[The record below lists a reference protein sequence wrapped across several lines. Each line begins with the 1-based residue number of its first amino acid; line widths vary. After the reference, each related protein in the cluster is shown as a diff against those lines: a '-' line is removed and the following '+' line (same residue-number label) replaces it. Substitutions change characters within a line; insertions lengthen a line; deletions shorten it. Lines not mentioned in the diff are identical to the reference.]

1 MVKRIIESTNGSVP
15 LSSEVS
21 PPISKILTGLFNAFG
36 DAFVEFPM
44 DFAKGFA
51 TSLVENLF
59 GEDLSAEVKEKAS
72 TIFAPLETI
81 WKNLFSGLS
90 PVANAANV
98 ISLVQ
103 DTIESGGENIKK
115 FFQSL
120 WKSIQTIF
128 SLAPTWFSEKFTAA
142 KDAVTNAWRFVG
154 SWFSENVANPIK
166 STIERLKD
174 SIKTAFKIAYEGA
187 VGAWDGIS
195 SKFKS
200 IANSAIKPIGSLVN
214 GIISGVNW
222 VSRAL
227 GAGNILDTWPVP
239 KFAKG
244 SGGVSRDTLGVVN
257 DQSGGTY
264 KELIVPPRGK
274 PFIPEGRNVV
284 LPLQKGTKIMP
295 AGQTKAVMNSMPK
308 FAGGIGDFFGNAWS
322 AIRSFTGNIL
332 DYITHPEDIVKIAID
347 KFTDMSKMF
356 EPWTTIGAGIVN
368 KLFDIIVKKI
378 KYLFDK
384 FSPAGVEKAIK
395 WAVGIANDDSHGY
408 DQASRWGNPDYDC
421 SSLVISAFEQA
432 GIKLKSAGATYTGN
446 MYNAAKSAGFT
457 DVTASTNK
465 ATTAGMKRGDILL
478 NRKHH
483 TALYLGDGQ
492 IVQASSNEFGEVTGG
507 KPGDQTGREI
517 SVRSYYNYPWD
528 DILRYVGKAYKEGVG
543 KIGFFDIFRI
553 PQLADGGIMS
563 RGQIFM
569 ARENGPEL
577 VGRHGNKSVVMNNNQ
592 IVQSVST
599 GVGNAVDSAI
609 TRLEARLQRLEEIEE
624 AILEKDMT
632 VNMDGKRVDKQLAK
646 ARKNTGYN
654 FSPSPA

>member
-1 MVKRIIESTNGSVP
+1 
-15 LSSEVS
+15 
-21 PPISKILTGLFNAFG
+21 
-36 DAFVEFPM
+36 
-44 DFAKGFA
+44 
-51 TSLVENLF
+51 
-59 GEDLSAEVKEKAS
+59 
-72 TIFAPLETI
+72 
-81 WKNLFSGLS
+81 
-90 PVANAANV
+90 
-98 ISLVQ
+98 
-103 DTIESGGENIKK
+103 
-115 FFQSL
+115 
-120 WKSIQTIF
+120 
-128 SLAPTWFSEKFTAA
+128 
-142 KDAVTNAWRFVG
+142 
-154 SWFSENVANPIK
+154 
-166 STIERLKD
+166 
-174 SIKTAFKIAYEGA
+174 
-187 VGAWDGIS
+187 
-195 SKFKS
+195 
-200 IANSAIKPIGSLVN
+200 
-214 GIISGVNW
+214 
-222 VSRAL
+222 
-227 GAGNILDTWPVP
+227 
-239 KFAKG
+239 
-244 SGGVSRDTLGVVN
+244 
-257 DQSGGTY
+257 
-264 KELIVPPRGK
+264 
-274 PFIPEGRNVV
+274 
-284 LPLQKGTKIMP
+284 
-295 AGQTKAVMNSMPK
+295 
-308 FAGGIGDFFGNAWS
+308 
-322 AIRSFTGNIL
+322 
-332 DYITHPEDIVKIAID
+332 
-347 KFTDMSKMF
+347 
-356 EPWTTIGAGIVN
+356 
-368 KLFDIIVKKI
+368 
-378 KYLFDK
+378 
-384 FSPAGVEKAIK
+384 
-395 WAVGIANDDSHGY
+395 
-408 DQASRWGNPDYDC
+408 
-421 SSLVISAFEQA
+421 
-432 GIKLKSAGATYTGN
+432 

-599 GVGNAVDSAI
+599 VFGNAVDSAI